1 MKIFTVSQIKAW
13 DQFTIQREPVSSIN
27 LMERAAAACSNWIM
41 HHFHAVQPFVVFC
54 GKGNNGGDGLAIAR
68 HLIDNKHPVSIFILG
83 ERKSSPDFETNL
95 KRLQPITDDI
105 FFPENEKAFPP
116 LKDVIV
122 IDALFGTG
130 LNKTPSGLYSSLIR
144 HINRNANEIISIDIP
159 SGLFADQ
166 SSKYN
171 KVIKA
176 NFTLTFQNQKLAFL
190 MAENAPFIGRVVALD
205 IRLSGEFREK
215 ENSVFELID
224 KEMIRNI
231 YRPRPPFSNK
241 GTYGYACLLSGS
253 FGMMGASVLSASA
266 CLRTGVGKLTCMV
279 PEVGYSIVQSSVPEA
294 MCTVSGNHFLKKV
307 SDLDIYDVI
316 GVGPGIGKK
325 NSHQKLLKKLF
336 KKFRKPLVID
346 ADALNVIS
354 QNKKLRKFIPPH
366 SILTPHP
373 KEFERLFGKSNS
385 DFNLIETALAK
396 AKSLNVYI
404 VLKGH
409 HTFVATPE
417 GKGYFN
423 ATGNAG
429 MATAG
434 SGDVLT
440 GIVTSLLAQ
449 KYSPLH
455 ACIFGVYIHGL
466 SGDIAAKEISK
477 EAMIAGDIVNYLGQ
491 AFNKLI

>member
-13 DQFTIQREPVSSIN
+13 DQFTIQREPVSSIH
-27 LMERAAAACSNWIM
+27 LMERAATVCSNWIM
-41 HHFHAVQPFVVFC
+41 DHFHAAQPFVVFC

-83 ERKSSPDFETNL
+83 ETKSSPDFETNL
-95 KRLQPITDDI
+95 KRLQPITGEI

-130 LNKTPSGLYSSLIR
+130 LNKNPSGLYSSLIR

-171 KVIKA
+171 KVIEA

-190 MAENAPFIGRVVALD
+190 MAENAPLIGRVVALD
-205 IRLSGEFREK
+205 IRLSREFREK

-224 KEMIRNI
+224 EEMVRNI
-231 YRPRPPFSNK
+231 YRPRLPFSNK
-241 GTYGYACLLSGS
+241 GSYGYACLLSGS
-253 FGMMGASVLSASA
+253 FGMMGASVLSAGA

-279 PEVGYSIVQSSVPEA
+279 PDVGYSIVQSLVPEA

-307 SDLDIYDVI
+307 SDLDIYDAI

-325 NSHQKLLKKLF
+325 NSHQKLLKTLF

-354 QNKKLRKFIPPH
+354 QNKKLRTFIPPH

-373 KEFERLFGKSNS
+373 KEFERLFGQSNS

-417 GKGYFN
+417 GKGFFN

-440 GIVTSLLAQ
+440 GIITSLLAQ

-466 SGDIAAKEISK
+466 AGDIAAKEISK
-477 EAMIAGDIVNYLGQ
+477 EAMIAGDIVNNLGQ